1 MKHTLPIVAVLLAFA
16 CSTPSTETDLQTILL
31 PSPQSPLIALRVTFD
46 AGSIYDPPGREGL
59 AALTA
64 SMISDAGTAK
74 RTYTELGEAL
84 YPLAVAIRGWT
95 DREISVFSAQVHRE
109 RLDELTD
116 VFVEV
121 LLEPGFREEDF
132 ERNREQLLGTLT
144 STLRSGND
152 ELLGLEMI
160 QQAVFAG
167 HPYGH
172 ASQGTVEGLAA
183 VTLDDVKTFY
193 RDHYVRSSA
202 MLGIA
207 GGYPEGYDRRLQEAL
222 GALPEGGAGRL
233 ALPSPTKPSGRRF
246 TLIRKA
252 TRAVGLHF
260 AFPIAIN
267 RSDDDYYPLMVANS
281 FLGEHRTLHGRLMQQ
296 LREIRGLNYGDYSY
310 IEHWPR
316 PTTTSNPLAGFPRR
330 QQYFSVWIRPVVP
343 GTEHFALRN
352 ALYEV
357 DRLLERGLSEEEF
370 STTRDFLIN
379 YSKLWARDLG
389 SRLGHRM
396 DSAWYGMPPYLEEI
410 EERLAGLSRQDV
422 LDAIAR
428 HLQIDDFEAVIITS
442 EPEALQQRLEEEAP
456 SPMSYPVPQPD
467 EVEADDREIEVLK
480 LAPSSI
486 RIVDV
491 EDLFQR

>member
-246 TLIRKA
+246 TCR
-252 TRAVGLHF
+252 
-260 AFPIAIN
+260 
-267 RSDDDYYPLMVANS
+267 
-281 FLGEHRTLHGRLMQQ
+281 
-296 LREIRGLNYGDYSY
+296 
-310 IEHWPR
+310 W
-316 PTTTSNPLAGFPRR
+316 AG
-330 QQYFSVWIRPVVP
+330 
-343 GTEHFALRN
+343 HAH
-352 ALYEV
+352 
-357 DRLLERGLSEEEF
+357 
-370 STTRDFLIN
+370 
-379 YSKLWARDLG
+379 DLG
-389 SRLGHRM
+389 RIGE
-396 DSAWYGMPPYLEEI
+396 P
-410 EERLAGLSRQDV
+410 
-422 LDAIAR
+422 AR
-428 HLQIDDFEAVIITS
+428 
-442 EPEALQQRLEEEAP
+442 RAP
-456 SPMSYPVPQPD
+456 SRGPVRQPS
-467 EVEADDREIEVLK
+467 AFR
-480 LAPSSI
+480 
-486 RIVDV
+486 
-491 EDLFQR
+491 

>member
-46 AGSIYDPPGREGL
+46 AGSIYDPPGRNGW

-207 GGYPEGYDRRLQEAL
+207 GGYPEGYDRSALFPREAPDASRCRHRRSPAVVASL
-222 GALPEGGAGRL
+222 SFARRPE
-233 ALPSPTKPSGRRF
+233 PSDFISLSRSPSIDR
-246 TLIRKA
+246 
-252 TRAVGLHF
+252 
-260 AFPIAIN
+260 
-267 RSDDDYYPLMVANS
+267 
-281 FLGEHRTLHGRLMQQ
+281 
-296 LREIRGLNYGDYSY
+296 
-310 IEHWPR
+310 
-316 PTTTSNPLAGFPRR
+316 TTT
-330 QQYFSVWIRPVVP
+330 
-343 GTEHFALRN
+343 
-352 ALYEV
+352 
-357 DRLLERGLSEEEF
+357 
-370 STTRDFLIN
+370 TTR
-379 YSKLWARDLG
+379 
-389 SRLGHRM
+389 
-396 DSAWYGMPPYLEEI
+396 
-410 EERLAGLSRQDV
+410 
-422 LDAIAR
+422 
-428 HLQIDDFEAVIITS
+428 
-442 EPEALQQRLEEEAP
+442 
-456 SPMSYPVPQPD
+456 
-467 EVEADDREIEVLK
+467 
-480 LAPSSI
+480 
-486 RIVDV
+486 
-491 EDLFQR
+491 

>member
-1 MKHTLPIVAVLLAFA
+1 
-16 CSTPSTETDLQTILL
+16 
-31 PSPQSPLIALRVTFD
+31 
-46 AGSIYDPPGREGL
+46 
-59 AALTA
+59 
-64 SMISDAGTAK
+64 
-74 RTYTELGEAL
+74 
-84 YPLAVAIRGWT
+84 
-95 DREISVFSAQVHRE
+95 
-109 RLDELTD
+109 
-116 VFVEV
+116 
-121 LLEPGFREEDF
+121 
-132 ERNREQLLGTLT
+132 
-144 STLRSGND
+144 
-152 ELLGLEMI
+152 
-160 QQAVFAG
+160 
-167 HPYGH
+167 
-172 ASQGTVEGLAA
+172 
-183 VTLDDVKTFY
+183 
-193 RDHYVRSSA
+193 
-202 MLGIA
+202 
-207 GGYPEGYDRRLQEAL
+207 
-222 GALPEGGAGRL
+222 
-233 ALPSPTKPSGRRF
+233 
-246 TLIRKA
+246 
-252 TRAVGLHF
+252 
-260 AFPIAIN
+260 
-267 RSDDDYYPLMVANS
+267 
-281 FLGEHRTLHGRLMQQ
+281 
-296 LREIRGLNYGDYSY
+296 
-310 IEHWPR
+310 
-316 PTTTSNPLAGFPRR
+316 
-330 QQYFSVWIRPVVP
+330 VVP

-442 EPEALQQRLEEEAP
+442 GPEALQQRLEEEAP